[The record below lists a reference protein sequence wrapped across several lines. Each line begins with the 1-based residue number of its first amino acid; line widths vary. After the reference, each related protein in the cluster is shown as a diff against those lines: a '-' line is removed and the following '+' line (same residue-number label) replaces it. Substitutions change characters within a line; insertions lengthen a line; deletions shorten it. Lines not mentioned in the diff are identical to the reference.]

1 MAFESLTDKLSMIFK
16 KLRGKAKITE
26 SNIDEM
32 LKEIRIALLEADVN
46 FKVVKSF
53 LENVKQK
60 AIGQDVLGKIDPSQL
75 IVKIVHDEI
84 IELLGGDD
92 CELNI
97 KKKPTTIMF
106 VGLQGT
112 GKTTTAAK
120 LAYHLKNKQKKK
132 VLLVAG
138 DIYRPAAIDQLGQL
152 AKSIGVEMFTMGTS
166 VSPVEISLKA
176 QQKAIDENYD
186 VVIIDTAGRLS
197 IDEQLMEELTL
208 IKKAVNPEEVLFLVD
223 AASGQDTY
231 NTANIFN
238 EKVGLTGYIMS
249 KFDGDARGGS
259 ALSIR
264 YLTHLP
270 IKFVGVG
277 EKVADLDVF
286 HPDRM
291 ADRILGM
298 GDVVTLVEKAQEQ
311 IDEKE
316 AKKTMNKMMNG
327 TFNLDDMLHQ
337 MKQVT
342 KLGSL
347 GGLLR
352 LIPGMPK
359 ITPEQQEYAEKE
371 MRSFEIVINSMTKE
385 ERQHPEILKFS
396 RKQRICLGS
405 GKTMQDINKV
415 LKKYEQS
422 KQMMEQM
429 AKMKK
434 NGGGFPGGGFP
445 GGGFPGAGGFPGGF
459 PGR

>member
-1 MAFESLTDKLSMIFK
+1 
-16 KLRGKAKITE
+16 
-26 SNIDEM
+26 
-32 LKEIRIALLEADVN
+32 
-46 FKVVKSF
+46 
-53 LENVKQK
+53 
-60 AIGQDVLGKIDPSQL
+60 
-75 IVKIVHDEI
+75 
-84 IELLGGDD
+84 
-92 CELNI
+92 
-97 KKKPTTIMF
+97 MF

-120 LAYHLKNKQKKK
+120 LANHLKNKLKKK

-138 DIYRPAAIDQLGQL
+138 DVYRPAAIDQLGQL
-152 AKSIGVEMFTMGTS
+152 AKSIGVEMFTMGTN

-186 VVIIDTAGRLS
+186 VMIIDTAGRLS

-208 IKKAVNPEEVLFLVD
+208 IKKAVNPDEVLFLVD
-223 AASGQDTY
+223 SASGQDTY
-231 NTANIFN
+231 NTANTFN

-270 IKFVGVG
+270 IKFIGVG
-277 EKVADLDVF
+277 EKVGDLDVF

-291 ADRILGM
+291 ADRILNM
-298 GDVVTLVEKAQEQ
+298 GDIVTFVEKVQDQ

-337 MKQVT
+337 MKQFT

-429 AKMKK
+429 AKAKK
-434 NGGGFPGGGFP
+434 NGGFPGGE
-445 GGGFPGAGGFPGGF
+445 
-459 PGR
+459 RVKRC

>member
-1 MAFESLTDKLSMIFK
+1 MAFEFLTDKLSAIVK
-16 KLRGKAKITE
+16 KLRGQSRLTE
-26 SNIDEM
+26 NNIDEM
-32 LKEIRIALLEADVN
+32 LKEIRVALLEADVN

-53 LENVKQK
+53 LENVKEK
-60 AIGQDVLGKIDPSQL
+60 AIGQDVVGKINPSQL

-84 IELLGGDD
+84 ETLLGGSD

-97 KKKPTTIMF
+97 KRKPSTIML

-120 LAYHLKNKQKKK
+120 LANYLKNKAKKK
-132 VLLVAG
+132 VLLVAC
-138 DIYRPAAIDQLGQL
+138 DVYRPAAIDQLTQL
-152 AKSIGVEMFTMGTS
+152 ATSIDVDIFTMGTS

-176 QQKAIDENYD
+176 KEKAIDENYD
-186 VVIIDTAGRLS
+186 AIILDTAGRLS
-197 IDEQLMEELTL
+197 IDEQLMEELSL
-208 IKKAVNPEEVLFLVD
+208 IKKAVSPEEVLFLVD
-223 AASGQDTY
+223 SASGQDTY
-231 NTANIFN
+231 NTANTFN
-238 EKVGLTGYIMS
+238 EKVGLTGFVMS

-264 YLTHLP
+264 YLTNLP

-277 EKVADLDVF
+277 EKVGDLELF

-311 IDEKE
+311 FDEKE
-316 AKKTMNKMMNG
+316 AKKTVNKMMNG
-327 TFNLDDMLHQ
+327 TFDLNDMLAQ
-337 MKQVT
+337 MKQVN

-347 GGLLR
+347 GGLLK

-359 ITPEQQEYAEKE
+359 ITPEQQAYAEKE
-371 MRSFEIVINSMTKE
+371 MKIFEIVINSMTKE
-385 ERQHPEILKFS
+385 ERHNPEILKFS

-405 GKTMQDINKV
+405 GRTMQDINKV

-422 KQMMEQM
+422 KQMMDQM
-429 AKMKK
+429 SKMRK
-434 NGGGFPGGGFP
+434 GGGFPGGGFP
-445 GGGFPGAGGFPGGF
+445 GGFGGFPGM
-459 PGR
+459 